1 MEFIPSNETLLMKH
15 IEPDVKSFKITTL
28 KGNIVINSLT
38 IYSYV
43 LSMLKNNNIDETY
56 HLLYEIK
63 TVLRYI
69 WKTLSR
75 NSKGPDVDYINN
87 INKTTKIVT
96 NLFITPVTKT
106 INSKTKDT
114 SVNNEFI
121 YFMYSFVPCFNYY
134 NIVNDTLWDNQLFV
148 FKNIVQSKNIKIRYD
163 IKEIN
168 KMKIKEC
175 KNNYGNDV
183 EKIDIIM
190 EDYRNT
196 IERLKNDTIFKLVN
210 YLN

>member
-1 MEFIPSNETLLMKH
+1 MFS
-15 IEPDVKSFKITTL
+15 
-28 KGNIVINSLT
+28 
-38 IYSYV
+38 
-43 LSMLKNNNIDETY
+43 
-56 HLLYEIK
+56 
-63 TVLRYI
+63 
-69 WKTLSR
+69 
-75 NSKGPDVDYINN
+75 
-87 INKTTKIVT
+87 TTKIVT

-121 YFMYSFVPCFNYY
+121 YFMYSFVPCYNYY
-134 NIVNDTLWDNQLFV
+134 NIANDTLWDNQLFV

-175 KNNYGNDV
+175 KNNYGNDE

-210 YLN
+210 YLNWNYYNNKCKNTLVWQTILCRLTNYDEHNNISPFYNEMIPHNKQLYAYMII